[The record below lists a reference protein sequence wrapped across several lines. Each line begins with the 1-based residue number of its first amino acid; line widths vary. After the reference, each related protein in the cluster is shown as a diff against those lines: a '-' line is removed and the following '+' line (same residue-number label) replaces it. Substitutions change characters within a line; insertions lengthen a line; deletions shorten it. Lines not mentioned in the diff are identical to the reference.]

1 MPLSNSEEQ
10 LIKHLWRHGPSFL
23 AELIEVLPEPRPA
36 KTTISTLLK
45 RMIDKQMVGYK
56 TYGNSRQYYALVSKQ
71 AYFGRKLRGMI
82 DDFFDASP
90 TAFAS
95 LFAAETEMTVDQL
108 RELQRIIDEK
118 LEEQ

>member
-1 MPLSNSEEQ
+1 MKQ
-10 LIKHLWRHGPSFL
+10 LWRHGPAFL
-23 AELIEVLPEPRPA
+23 GELLDALPEPKPA
-36 KTTISTLLK
+36 KTTVATLLK
-45 RMIDKQMVGYK
+45 RMIDKQMVGFK
-56 TYGNSRQYYALVSKQ
+56 RYGNSRQYYAKVSKQ

-95 LFAAETEMTVDQL
+95 LFAEEADLSREQL
-108 RELQRIIDEK
+108 EELQRLIDGK

>member
-1 MPLSNSEEQ
+1 MLSRSEEQ
-10 LIKHLWRHGPSFL
+10 LMKQLWRHGPAFL
-23 AELIEVLPEPRPA
+23 GELLDALPEPRPA
-36 KTTISTLLK
+36 KTTVSTLLK
-45 RMIDKQMVGYK
+45 RMIDKEMVGFK
-56 TYGNSRQYYALVSKQ
+56 QYGNSRQYHASVSKQ

-95 LFAAETEMTVDQL
+95 LFAEEADLNREQL
-108 RELQRIIDEK
+108 QELQRLIDGK